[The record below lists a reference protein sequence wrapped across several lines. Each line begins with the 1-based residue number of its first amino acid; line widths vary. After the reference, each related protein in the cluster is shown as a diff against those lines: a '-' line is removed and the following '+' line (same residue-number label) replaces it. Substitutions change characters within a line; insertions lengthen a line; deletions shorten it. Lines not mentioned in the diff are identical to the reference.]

1 MAGDQVDVVVV
12 GAGIAGSA
20 LASVL
25 GRAGRSVL
33 VLEQQTTYRDKV
45 RGETITPWGCAELER
60 MGLTQTLLDAGGE
73 LATQFVPYDEL
84 SSPADAEAGAIPIS
98 LLSPGA
104 AGQLNVGHP
113 EASEALSTRAAADG
127 ATVLRGVRD
136 VKVAFGDR
144 PSVAYVDADGV
155 GHEVSARLLVG
166 ADGRTSTVRRQ
177 AGLELEERPA
187 VTFGAGL
194 LVRADAGFRER
205 NTIGTEG
212 DVHYLAFP
220 RKDDL
225 TRLYLMVDIG
235 RQPEF
240 TGPQRLEHF
249 LAAFAGLTSFPAA
262 AALGAG
268 EPAGPAGGAPMTDS
282 WTTAPPVV
290 PGAVLVGDA
299 AGWNDPIIG
308 QGLSIA
314 LRDART
320 VSDVLL
326 AGDDWSPGAFA
337 DYAAER
343 AERMRRLAISARI
356 TTEIRCTFTDEG
368 RARRGRWFAAFL
380 ADPLMLNQI
389 VAILAGPETAPA
401 EAFTEEAVAATLAV

>member
-1 MAGDQVDVVVV
+1 MAGDRVDVVVV

-25 GRAGRSVL
+25 ARAGRSVL
-33 VLEQQTTYRDKV
+33 VLEQQTAYRDKV
-45 RGETITPWGCAELER
+45 RGETITPWGCLELER

-73 LATQFVPYDEL
+73 FATAFVPYDEL
-84 SSPADAEAGAIPIS
+84 STPAEAEASSIPMAM
-98 LLSPGA
+98 LAPGA

-113 EASEALSTRAAADG
+113 EASEALSARAAADG
-127 ATVLRGVRD
+127 ATVVRGVTE
-136 VKVAFGDR
+136 VKVTFGDR
-144 PSVAYVDADGV
+144 PAVQYADADGA
-155 GHEVSARLLVG
+155 HEVETRLVVG
-166 ADGRTSTVRRQ
+166 ADGRTSSVRRQ
-177 AGLELEERPA
+177 AGLTLDERPA
-187 VTFGAGL
+187 RTFGAGL
-194 LVRADAGFRER
+194 LVRADSGFTGK
-205 NTIGTEG
+205 NTLGTEG

-220 RKDDL
+220 RQDGL
-225 TRLYLMVDIG
+225 TRLYLMVDIA

-240 TGPQRLEHF
+240 TGPGRLD
-249 LAAFAGLTSFPAA
+249 AFVGSFACITSFPAA
-262 AALGAG
+262 AALAAG

-290 PGAVLVGDA
+290 PGAVLIGDA

-320 VSDVLL
+320 VSDVLV
-326 AGDDWSPGAFA
+326 DSNDWSPAAFEP
-337 DYAAER
+337 YVAER
-343 AERMRRLAISARI
+343 AERMRRLAISAAI

-368 RARRGRWFAAFL
+368 RERRRRWFAAFL
-380 ADPLMLNQI
+380 SDPEKLSQI

-401 EAFTEEAVAATLAV
+401 EVFTDDAVARTLAV